1 MDENF
6 VKYLMSAV
14 SCSVCGAPY
23 DGANVQV
30 LGRCDDLWFLNVYC
44 PFCCSEGT
52 VTAILEKGQVAKLIS
67 DFAADDGAGLS
78 EIEAIELDDVLGLHD
93 FLEEFDGDFMNL
105 FSLDSSLGDDDGD
118 EGIEF
123 Y

>member
-6 VKYLMSAV
+6 VKHLMSAM

-30 LGRCDDLWFLNVYC
+30 LGRHDDLWFLNVYC

-67 DFAADDGAGLS
+67 DFAADDGAGMN
-78 EIEAIELDDVLGLHD
+78 EIETIELDDVLGLHD

-105 FSLDSSLGDDDGD
+105 FSLDSSLDEDDGD
-118 EGIEF
+118 GGVEF

>member
-6 VKYLMSAV
+6 VKYLMSAM

-30 LGRCDDLWFLNVYC
+30 LGRYDDLWFLNVYC
-44 PFCCSEGT
+44 PVCCSEGA

-67 DFAADDGAGLS
+67 DFAADDCTGMN

-93 FLEEFDGDFMNL
+93 FLAEFDGDFMNL
-105 FSLDSSLGDDDGD
+105 FSLDSSSGEDDDSG
-118 EGIEF
+118 GVEF

>member
-1 MDENF
+1 M
-6 VKYLMSAV
+6 

-30 LGRCDDLWFLNVYC
+30 LGRHDDLWFLNVYC

-67 DFAADDGAGLS
+67 DFAADDGAGMN
-78 EIEAIELDDVLGLHD
+78 EIETIELDDVLGLHD

-105 FSLDSSLGDDDGD
+105 FSLDSSLDEDDGD
-118 EGIEF
+118 GGVEF